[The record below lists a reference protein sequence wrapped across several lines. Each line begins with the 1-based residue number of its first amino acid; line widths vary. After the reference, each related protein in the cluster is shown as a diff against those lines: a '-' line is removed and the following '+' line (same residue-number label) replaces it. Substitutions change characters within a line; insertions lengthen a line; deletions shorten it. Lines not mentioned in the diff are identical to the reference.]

1 VLGACRCGQDQPKA
15 NHVSAMTHRAG
26 LKAGLSP
33 GQATVAA
40 LNTASRADLFAGAT
54 LAVTMMGLLMLGV
67 GRSEWHRHRRQAPPR
82 PTSACTHPPE
92 R

>member
-1 VLGACRCGQDQPKA
+1 
-15 NHVSAMTHRAG
+15 MTHRSG
-26 LKAGLSP
+26 LKAALSP

-67 GRSEWHRHRRQAPPR
+67 GVLNGTGIAA
-82 PTSACTHPPE
+82 SASKTNLCLHTPA
-92 R
+92 